1 MIRLLPT
8 LEQQQPFCMAQA
20 FTNFTI
26 PRRLLGLTHQL
37 SQLIAQLFNNII
49 NPQQVCFG

>member
-8 LEQQQPFCMAQA
+8 LEQQQTFCVAQA

-26 PRRLLGLTHQL
+26 PRRLLGLPHQL
-37 SQLIAQLFNNII
+37 GQLIAQLFNHII
-49 NPQQVCFG
+49 HTQQVCFG